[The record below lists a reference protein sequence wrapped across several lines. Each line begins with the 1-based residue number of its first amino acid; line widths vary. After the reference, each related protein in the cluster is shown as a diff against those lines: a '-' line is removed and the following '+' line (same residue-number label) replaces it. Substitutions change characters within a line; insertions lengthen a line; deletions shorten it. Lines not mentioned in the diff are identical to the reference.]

1 MPSTYSTNLN
11 LELQATGENAGT
23 WGAMLNSNDFQIID
37 QAMGGLQTLSL
48 SNANITVTT
57 SQSQNNFL
65 ILTGVLTANVSVIF
79 PAIGRTYQVM
89 NATTGAFTVTA
100 QIGSPA
106 AGATTGIPQ
115 GATQTIVLDGTNV
128 YLVASG
134 RVSGEIATFAFNA
147 VPPGWLECDGS
158 AISRTSYPALN
169 NLAAIASYG
178 APWGAGDG
186 STTFNI
192 PDLRGYFL
200 RGWDHGAGRDSGR
213 SFGSTQTS
221 QNLAHTHT
229 ATVTD
234 PGHEHG
240 ASLYGGQGANISG
253 RFSNWATEGSA
264 DSTGT
269 TNSSKTGIMV
279 SNASNGGSEAR
290 PINVALLFA
299 IKT

>member
-37 QAMGGLQTLSL
+37 QAMGGVQALSL

-89 NATTGAFTVTA
+89 NGTTGGFGVTM

-106 AGATTGIPQ
+106 AGTTAIIPQ
-115 GATQTIVLDGTNV
+115 GGVQTVVMDGTNV
-128 YLVASG
+128 YLITAG
-134 RVSGEIATFAFNA
+134 APTGKIDLFATST
-147 VPPGWLECDGS
+147 PPNGWLECDGS
-158 AISRTSYPALN
+158 AISRTAYPALN
-169 NLAAIASYG
+169 NLASTASY
-178 APWGAGDG
+178 AVPWGPGDG

-192 PDLRGYFL
+192 PDLRGYFV
-200 RGWDHGAGRDSGR
+200 RSWDHGAGRDSGR
-213 SFGSTQTS
+213 TFGSTQGDAFGS
-221 QNLAHTHT
+221 HTHS
-229 ATVTD
+229 AVVHD
-234 PGHEHG
+234 PGHHHG
-240 ASLYGGQGANISG
+240 YGATQSSGSSTTSAVTSSG
-253 RFSNWATEGSA
+253 RLLGTAQTDTAT
-264 DSTGT
+264 TGISV
-269 TNSSKTGIMV
+269 TNSSV
-279 SNASNGGSEAR
+279 GSSETR
-290 PINVALLFA
+290 PKNIALLYA